1 MELYIDRDEFCHGLA
16 RAQGVAVTRS
26 TQPAC
31 SHVLLTSQAAAQV
44 QGLRITAT
52 DTEVTYQGDLAANV
66 KSPGS
71 VAVNSA
77 QLFQI
82 VRAMPAVTVRL
93 ATKSGGGGKSGVSG
107 LEVGSG
113 RVSFRL
119 PSIPEEEFP
128 FLADFK
134 PTATATLAERDLHRV
149 LDQTHFSVAAEDV
162 RWGLN
167 GAHMEAA
174 TERPTH
180 LRVVTT
186 DGHRLSCAEAPFT
199 GSVRFPSRM
208 LVPRKAI
215 SLMRRMLESAEQ
227 VHLDYGDSAM
237 RLRRSSETL
246 WFRLLDGEFPDYRAV
261 MTTDARLSATVNR
274 SELIAALKRVAL
286 MTAKERPAR
295 FNFGRDAVEI
305 RTFSLDKGDVREALP
320 VKLGDGCMP
329 FEVGFNVRYLAEAL
343 AALHGDEVSLSLGT
357 PLSPCLVRDPDIDR
371 CDDARFVVMP
381 MRLD

>member
-52 DTEVTYQGDLAANV
+52 DTKVTYQGDLAANV

-134 PTATATLAERDLHRV
+134 PTATATLAERVCALYGDAGRQEGCAALRV
-149 LDQTHFSVAAEDV
+149 GLCIAA
-162 RWGLN
+162 GGCC
-167 GAHMEAA
+167 GAH
-174 TERPTH
+174 RP
-180 LRVVTT
+180 
-186 DGHRLSCAEAPFT
+186 
-199 GSVRFPSRM
+199 
-208 LVPRKAI
+208 
-215 SLMRRMLESAEQ
+215 
-227 VHLDYGDSAM
+227 
-237 RLRRSSETL
+237 
-246 WFRLLDGEFPDYRAV
+246 
-261 MTTDARLSATVNR
+261 
-274 SELIAALKRVAL
+274 LK
-286 MTAKERPAR
+286 
-295 FNFGRDAVEI
+295 
-305 RTFSLDKGDVREALP
+305 
-320 VKLGDGCMP
+320 
-329 FEVGFNVRYLAEAL
+329 
-343 AALHGDEVSLSLGT
+343 
-357 PLSPCLVRDPDIDR
+357 
-371 CDDARFVVMP
+371 
-381 MRLD
+381 